1 MNRNKK
7 HPGINMNKKLPILHK
22 KDDIITSKAEQA
34 VLSVLPVD
42 QKTLQKTM
50 KFLEPKNLKRI
61 AIAVVG
67 GSALVSIVTSI
78 GHDRIYRA
86 AVSHEVKKQ
95 LDPVMKKLNEL
106 EAQNTALYRQN
117 KELTK
122 LLMKNEEAKIKK

>member
-61 AIAVVG
+61 ALAVVG

>member
-1 MNRNKK
+1 
-7 HPGINMNKKLPILHK
+7 MNKKLPILHR

-106 EAQNTALYRQN
+106 EAQNMALYRQN

>member
-1 MNRNKK
+1 
-7 HPGINMNKKLPILHK
+7 MNKKLPILHR

-61 AIAVVG
+61 AFAVVG

-106 EAQNTALYRQN
+106 EAQNIALYRQN

-122 LLMKNEEAKIKK
+122 LLMKNEEVKMKK